1 MKNEE
6 IEFNFQDSKNQKVD
20 NKDNIFLSKKH
31 LITNEFIL
39 EDFDN
44 SLNLSGIVNNDENQK
59 IRKYSKNS
67 NAVGKDFSEDL
78 DNFNDFESEST
89 IRKISVESI
98 QIDLNNN
105 SDKKQ
110 IKKKL
115 TKEDLNN
122 IPLPVFD
129 CIYCTNDKIVF
140 RTFVNKILSDKYL
153 FLTSKNI

>member
-1 MKNEE
+1 MK
-6 IEFNFQDSKNQKVD
+6 KT
-20 NKDNIFLSKKH
+20 KK
-31 LITNEFIL
+31 
-39 EDFDN
+39 
-44 SLNLSGIVNNDENQK
+44 
-59 IRKYSKNS
+59 SKNS

-89 IRKISVESI
+89 IRKLSIESI

-122 IPLPVFD
+122 IPLPVFS
-129 CIYCTNDKIVF
+129 CIYCSNDIIAFRHLIQEIITN
-140 RTFVNKILSDKYL
+140 KYL
-153 FLTSKNI
+153 FQTSVYDIRDIRKAFINKSSDISVKQFVELWALKFDSSIEVNDVQ